1 MQEKKSFYEIVSK
14 NLEGKWCD
22 GLVML
27 DFSDKEVT
35 VNNIYSANG
44 KDISI
49 NDYPIPLH
57 EKVFSKVYETD
68 YEKAISEFNT
78 NNKDIISPKISTD
91 EIITFDG
98 CRSIQYGGNVYSHTQ
113 DGKIIVNDKHYFD
126 NFDEIISDGFLDKKE
141 IQGIWLIF

>member
-1 MQEKKSFYEIVSK
+1 MHDKKSFYEIVFGS
-14 NLEGKWCD
+14 LEGKWCD

-27 DFSDKEVT
+27 DLSDKDVT
-35 VNNIYSANG
+35 VNNIYSVNG

-49 NDYPIPLH
+49 NDYRIPLH
-57 EKVFSKVYETD
+57 EKVFSMVYETD

-98 CRSIQYGGNVYSHTQ
+98 CRSIHYGGNVYSHTPN
-113 DGKIIVNDKHYFD
+113 GKIIVNDKHYFD
-126 NFDEIISDGFLDKKE
+126 NFDEIINNGFLDKKE
-141 IQGIWLIF
+141 TLGRWLVF